1 MDEPVFLEMAGCH
14 DRYHAALMRCAW
26 LGTMPQVAVDMEK
39 TCQDGLQAALEA
51 IRPGA
56 ACEAPHVACQQ
67 VIDRAGFTDNF
78 RKRAGYSIGIAFA
91 PDWGEGGILSLYTGV
106 TTELRP
112 GMTFHIPVALRV
124 FGQFT
129 VGVSETVVVTETGC
143 RVLSAID
150 RADPA
155 RPRLKPSAF
164 RYSEGKKIMK
174 DITECHARLRGL
186 FNITVTPFKVDGAF
200 DYAGLARNIERV
212 IGLGFDGILIGG
224 TYGEFPAMST
234 EERADLFRRVMDI
247 VGDRVPVMLCSAG
260 SDVRVVRELTALAGD
275 LGGLPMV
282 TPPFVS
288 EVTDAQIVAFFRDM
302 VPLSRTGVLVYN
314 APGIGITL
322 SPPTLEQLADIPG
335 VVGVKQGDLSPTA
348 IDQIANRIGGRIRLF
363 CASDLAFLGPMM
375 CGFDGISSTNSCAL
389 PELILAAYRALEAG
403 DAATARDL
411 HRLWYPFRALAREF
425 GQPQT
430 TKAAMNLRGF
440 DGGSVRRPLRD
451 LEAASIGQVARVMRE
466 LAADRRSSVALAA

>member
-1 MDEPVFLEMAGCH
+1 
-14 DRYHAALMRCAW
+14 
-26 LGTMPQVAVDMEK
+26 
-39 TCQDGLQAALEA
+39 
-51 IRPGA
+51 
-56 ACEAPHVACQQ
+56 
-67 VIDRAGFTDNF
+67 
-78 RKRAGYSIGIAFA
+78 
-91 PDWGEGGILSLYTGV
+91 
-106 TTELRP
+106 
-112 GMTFHIPVALRV
+112 
-124 FGQFT
+124 
-129 VGVSETVVVTETGC
+129 
-143 RVLSAID
+143 
-150 RADPA
+150 
-155 RPRLKPSAF
+155 
-164 RYSEGKKIMK
+164 MK

-186 FNITVTPFKVDGAF
+186 FNITVTPFKDDGAF
-200 DYAGLARNIERV
+200 EYASLARNIERV

-234 EERADLFRRVMDI
+234 AERADLFRRVMDI

-260 SDVRVVRELTALAGD
+260 SDVRVVRELTTLAGE

-322 SPPTLEQLADIPG
+322 SPSTLEQLAEIPG

-348 IDQIANRIGGRIRLF
+348 IDQIANRLYGRIRLF
-363 CASDLAFLGPMM
+363 CASDLAFLGPVM
-375 CGFDGISSTNSCAL
+375 CGFDGVSSTNSCAL

-440 DGGSVRRPLRD
+440 GGGAVRPPLRN
-451 LEAASIGQVARVMRE
+451 LETVQIAAVAEVLQK
-466 LAADRRSSVALAA
+466 LAADRRSNVGLAA

>member
-1 MDEPVFLEMAGCH
+1 
-14 DRYHAALMRCAW
+14 
-26 LGTMPQVAVDMEK
+26 
-39 TCQDGLQAALEA
+39 
-51 IRPGA
+51 
-56 ACEAPHVACQQ
+56 
-67 VIDRAGFTDNF
+67 
-78 RKRAGYSIGIAFA
+78 
-91 PDWGEGGILSLYTGV
+91 
-106 TTELRP
+106 
-112 GMTFHIPVALRV
+112 
-124 FGQFT
+124 
-129 VGVSETVVVTETGC
+129 
-143 RVLSAID
+143 
-150 RADPA
+150 
-155 RPRLKPSAF
+155 
-164 RYSEGKKIMK
+164 MK
-174 DITECHARLRGL
+174 DIMESHERLHGL
-186 FNITVTPFKVDGAF
+186 FNVTVTPFKVDGTF
-200 DYAGLARNIERV
+200 DDAGLGRSIERV
-212 IGLGFDGILIGG
+212 VGLGYDGILIGG
-224 TYGEFPAMST
+224 TYGEFPAMSVD
-234 EERADLFRRVMDI
+234 ERAGLFRRVMDI
-247 VGDRVPVMLCSAG
+247 VGDRVPVMLCSAD
-260 SDVRVVRELTALAGD
+260 SDVRVVRDLTTLAGE

-322 SPPTLEQLADIPG
+322 SPSTLEQLADIPG
-335 VVGVKQGDLSPTA
+335 VVGVKQGDLTPPA
-348 IDQIANRIGGRIRLF
+348 IDRIANRIGGRIRLF

-403 DAATARDL
+403 DAAVARDL

-451 LEAASIGQVARVMRE
+451 IEATGIKEIARVLRE